1 MSVIASVR
9 GELPERRYTQKEIT
23 EALVV
28 MPGFAPHAG
37 AIRSSQPLRKWL
49 RDLQDRLGLERG
61 VHILR
66 HTFATQALN
75 NGASLREVQALLG
88 HTNIATTERYL
99 HTDSDNLDQ
108 AMLRVARGR
117 GATSKAEPTRGQAAP
132 PEPGEI
138 LEKRSRPRRNGR
150 RRGPNGPDRHSTS
163 TATAATRWSTTTRC
177 TSASTR
183 GWSRTARRT
192 PRARPATAT

>member
-1 MSVIASVR
+1 VKGEVVILSKK
-9 GELPERRYTQKEIT
+9 GEP
-23 EALVV
+23 
-28 MPGFAPHAG
+28 
-37 AIRSSQPLRKWL
+37 IRSSQPLRMWL
-49 RDLQDRLGLERG
+49 RELQDELGLKRG

-66 HTFATQALN
+66 HTFATQALH

-88 HTNIATTERYL
+88 HTNIATTEKYL

-117 GATSKAEPTRGQAAP
+117 GATSESSRSAARTAP

-150 RRGPNGPDRHSTS
+150 RRGPNGPDRPARAARRGRCGSTRWWRTS
-163 TATAATRWSTTTRC
+163 TMTAMWHKMAV
-177 TSASTR
+177 A
-183 GWSRTARRT
+183 ARI
-192 PRARPATAT
+192 